1 MLKIPL
7 SQTIRVPIN
16 YYCYNTNKM
25 PNNFE
30 INFFVSYVRSKK
42 SQQELCTLIK
52 KFIATGSICNV
63 VFSRICIQYLY
74 MHSAFIVCDKITEI
88 FLSLWMLVSTNWF
101 SCFAF
106 INSFVVWTAS
116 LQRLNWICNTRWLFQ
131 KHMVNK

>member
-52 KFIATGSICNV
+52 KFISTGSICNV
-63 VFSRICIQYLY
+63 VCMYSVAYVFSIYICIQRLLFVTKSRRFFYRYRCWFQQIGFRAL
-74 MHSAFIVCDKITEI
+74 HSLTPLWFGQL
-88 FLSLWMLVSTNWF
+88 LS
-101 SCFAF
+101 
-106 INSFVVWTAS
+106 
-116 LQRLNWICNTRWLFQ
+116 
-131 KHMVNK
+131 KG